1 MKDVT
6 KVIIVAIIAMTV
18 MFVSAM
24 WAARA
29 ETYPAVFVV
38 YKIDRVTDTLTLI
51 DFNGWMWDVC
61 GVEDFEI
68 GDVVGATM
76 DDMGTE
82 IIYDDE
88 IQYIRYCGWLEG
100 WK

>member
-1 MKDVT
+1 MK
-6 KVIIVAIIAMTV
+6 KIVKMALALVVLLTMTAV
-18 MFVSAM
+18 
-24 WAARA
+24 RA

-38 YKIDRVTDTLTLI
+38 HEIDRTTDTMTLI

-61 GVEDFEI
+61 GAEDFET
-68 GDVVGATM
+68 GDVVGAIM

-88 IQYIRYCGWLEG
+88 VQCIRYCGRLEW